1 MTAINDKIDEI
12 LKTVTSLDRRMK
24 QMEDKFKS
32 FDRRIDS
39 NTTKI
44 NEVQIEQLKLRQ
56 TISRIQD
63 KLNELR
69 QEKEEFRIKTKGQ
82 NLSRELYSKRFNY
95 LIHGIP
101 ESSDNVWE
109 TRQQT
114 EKLFRKFVAEGL
126 QIQDSNSIK
135 LVDIYRLP

>member
-1 MTAINDKIDEI
+1 
-12 LKTVTSLDRRMK
+12 
-24 QMEDKFKS
+24 MEDKFKS

-44 NEVQIEQLKLRQ
+44 GEVQIEQLKLRQ
-56 TISRIQD
+56 TISQIQD
-63 KLNELR
+63 KFNDLR
-69 QEKEEFRIKTKGQ
+69 QEKEEIGIETKKQ

-95 LIHGIP
+95 LIYGIP

-114 EKLFRKFVAEGL
+114 EKLFRKFVLRASKFKIVIL
-126 QIQDSNSIK
+126 
-135 LVDIYRLP
+135 